1 MKTLLFE
8 TRDPAD
14 ITSASSGSLGFAAE
28 LMEEVAYLK
37 ASLKVAR
44 WELDVEQQR
53 NNKLFAK
60 TRAQKQELRRLN
72 AVLRRT
78 SLERQLREAK
88 QNTTS

>member
-1 MKTLLFE
+1 MMNALKEQAVDFNNTGV
-8 TRDPAD
+8 AY
-14 ITSASSGSLGFAAE
+14 AAE
-28 LMEEVAYLK
+28 LKDEIEYLK

-44 WELDVEQQR
+44 WELDAEQQR
-53 NNKLFAK
+53 NNKLYGK

-88 QNTTS
+88 RSLE